1 MSFQHSEFAPDPHDV
16 EIRDAATVMI
26 VREGDAGPEVCMVQ
40 RGARLAFGARAWV
53 FPGGRVDTTD
63 RVNLDA
69 VGVGLTDAEASQRLD
84 VPEHGLSWWLAACR
98 ESLEEA
104 GLLLAAEENRP
115 ADAGPMRERVEA
127 DPQSFV
133 PALLDAGVRLR
144 FDALHDVAR
153 FITPLGPPRRFDTRF
168 FLTEAPAGQE
178 ALHDDGE
185 MVDSCWISPGLA
197 IDRWRDGDFPLMS
210 VTHRMLACLDRF
222 DSVDEMMALAAERP
236 EERRVRVN
244 DPDGDYLVLLPG
256 EPGYEHAEL
265 EVEHGWVRLWR

>member
-1 MSFQHSEFAPDPHDV
+1 MSFQHSEYADDPARV

-26 VREGDAGPEVCMVQ
+26 VREADDGPEVLMVQ

-53 FPGGRVDTTD
+53 FPGGRVDVSD
-63 RVNLDA
+63 RVDLDRI
-69 VGVGLTDAEASQRLD
+69 GVGLSDIDASARLG

-104 GLLLAAEENRP
+104 GLLLAAEDS
-115 ADAGPMRERVEA
+115 AVVDAAPLRRRVEA
-127 DPQSFV
+127 DPESFV
-133 PALLDAGVRLR
+133 PALIEAGIRLR

-168 FLTEAPAGQE
+168 FLTDAPTGQE

-185 MVDSCWISPGLA
+185 MVDSCWIRPGDA
-197 IDRWRDGDFPLMS
+197 IDRWRRGDYPLMS

-222 DSVDEMMALAAERP
+222 DSVGDMMALAAARP

-244 DPDGDYLVLLPG
+244 DPDGEYLVLLPG
-256 EPGYEHAEL
+256 EPGYEDAEV